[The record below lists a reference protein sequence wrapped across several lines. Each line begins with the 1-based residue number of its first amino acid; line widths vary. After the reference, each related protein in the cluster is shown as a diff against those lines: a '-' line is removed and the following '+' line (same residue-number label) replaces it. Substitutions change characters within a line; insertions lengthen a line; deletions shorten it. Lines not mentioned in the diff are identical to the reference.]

1 MLDYHIHT
9 YRCCHATGTMAE
21 YLAEAERKGLS
32 EIGFA
37 DHFPLE
43 MLGCTPENQVSMR
56 ADELEEYLSD
66 VQTIRDSA
74 AIPVK
79 LGIEV
84 DYLPGCEAVT
94 GRLLAAYPFDY
105 VIGSIHF
112 LNNWDFTHPDQ
123 VERYKTASIDEL
135 YEEYFTVV
143 GQLAKSGLFDIVG
156 HLDVVK
162 KFAFFPQRSW
172 AGLMRETCATLA
184 ANDICVELNTSGW
197 RAPVK
202 EAYPSAAFLKICRE
216 MGIPVTLGSDAH
228 CPQDVG
234 RDLNRAVSI
243 LRDLGFTEA
252 AVFSGRVRYGVRF
265 NN

>member
-9 YRCCHATGTMAE
+9 YRCCHATGTMEE
-21 YLAEAERKGLS
+21 YLTEAERKGLS

-56 ADELEEYLSD
+56 ADELEEYLTD
-66 VQTIRDSA
+66 VRAIQDRA
-74 AIPVK
+74 AIPVR

-94 GRLLAAYPFDY
+94 GELLAAYPFDY

-112 LNNWDFTHPDQ
+112 LNGWDFTHPGQ
-123 VERYKTASIDEL
+123 VDRYKKADLDVL
-135 YEEYFTVV
+135 YEEYFTAI

-162 KFAFFPQRSW
+162 KFAFFPQRNW
-172 AGLMRETCATLA
+172 DKLMRETCATLA
-184 ANDICVELNTSGW
+184 GSGICVELNTSGW
-197 RAPVK
+197 RAPVN
-202 EAYPSAAFLKICRE
+202 EAYPSEAFLKICRE
-216 MGIPVTLGSDAH
+216 MRIPITLGSDAH

-234 RDLNRAVSI
+234 RGLTRASAM
-243 LRDLGFTEA
+243 LRDLGVTEVA
-252 AVFSGRVRYGVRF
+252 AFLGRKRTLRPL
-265 NN
+265 

>member
-1 MLDYHIHT
+1 
-9 YRCCHATGTMAE
+9 MAE

-56 ADELEEYLSD
+56 ADELEEYLAD
-66 VQTIRDSA
+66 VRAIRDRA
-74 AIPVK
+74 AIPVR

-84 DYLPGCEAVT
+84 DYLPGCEAIT
-94 GRLLAAYPFDY
+94 GELLAAYSFDY

-112 LNNWDFTHPDQ
+112 LDNWDFTHPGQ
-123 VERYKTASIDEL
+123 VERYKMADIDAL
-135 YEEYFTVV
+135 YEEYFTAV
-143 GQLAKSGLFDIVG
+143 GQLAESGLFDIIG

-172 AGLMRETCATLA
+172 DSLMRKTCATLSGSG
-184 ANDICVELNTSGW
+184 ICVELNTSGW
-197 RAPVK
+197 RAPVN
-202 EAYPSAAFLKICRE
+202 EAYPSEAFLKLCRE
-216 MGIPVTLGSDAH
+216 MQIPVTLGSDAH

-234 RDLNRAVSI
+234 RDLNRARTMLHS
-243 LRDLGFTEA
+243 LGFTEVA
-252 AVFSGRVRYGVRF
+252 AFSRRKQTMRPL
-265 NN
+265 